1 MPENLPESSLVS
13 LSLLI
18 HRSGGELKKFAWEI
32 AALALEGARAD
43 SPETRSPTA
52 LPPLQTHG
60 LQFLVKP
67 AGRTAMNSYI
77 SLFNSDLERK
87 MMEAEHLD
95 IQIRWKQSIWTYKCR
110 KKISKFV
117 C

>member
-1 MPENLPESSLVS
+1 MPEDLPESSLVS

-18 HRSGGELKKFAWEI
+18 HRSGGELEKFAWEI
-32 AALALEGARAD
+32 AALALEGAR
-43 SPETRSPTA
+43 TRRRRDHRQRCLLPTA

-77 SLFNSDLERK
+77 SSFNSDLERK
-87 MMEAEHLD
+87 TMEAEHLD
-95 IQIRWKQSIWTYKCR
+95 IQMS
-110 KKISKFV
+110 
-117 C
+117 